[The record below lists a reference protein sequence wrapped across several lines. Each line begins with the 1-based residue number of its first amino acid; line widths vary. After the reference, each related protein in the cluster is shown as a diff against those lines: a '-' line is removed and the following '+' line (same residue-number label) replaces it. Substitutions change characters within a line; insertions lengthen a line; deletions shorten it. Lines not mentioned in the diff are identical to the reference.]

1 MKHKVL
7 LTILIFLFNTV
18 LKENWRK
25 LIFGICFFHAI
36 IQERKKFGP
45 LGWNIVYE
53 FNDSDRECCLQNLK
67 LFCIS
72 EHIPWNALTYTT
84 GCKIFLKFSLIIVKK
99 DFKIILYSLYI
110 YSSLYNSF

>member
-1 MKHKVL
+1 MKQS
-7 LTILIFLFNTV
+7 IINNFNFFLFNTV

-67 LFCIS
+67 LFCIT
-72 EHIPWNALTYTT
+72 EHIPWNALIYTT
-84 GCKIFLKFSLIIVKK
+84 GYKIFLIFSMTEIKK
-99 DFKIILYSLYI
+99 NFKIILYSLCI
-110 YSSLYNSF
+110 Y